1 MFKKSTSYT
10 KFGLILM
17 KVLDVCVNLMRLV
30 RIYSTVYAIALA
42 LLNVTNRKKL
52 LKFYSQF
59 IKKDDLCFDIGA
71 NLGSR
76 TEVFLRLGA
85 KVVAVEPQNICMKK
99 LKKKY
104 GSNKKVFLIQK
115 AISDN
120 EGEEELM
127 ISDTHT
133 ISSMSKNWMK
143 SLKSSDMLLVS
154 TSAFQWQKSI
164 KVQVTTLD
172 RLIKEYGRPTFCK
185 IDVEG
190 YEYKVLKGLSKPIDA
205 VSFEFI
211 PTQEFVLIAID
222 TIKHLATIGK
232 VMFNYSLGESTT
244 LVLEEWVEPEKIS
257 SILLKLP
264 QKTFI
269 WGDIYAKFI

>member
-1 MFKKSTSYT
+1 MFKKSTSCT

-17 KVLDVCVNLMRLV
+17 KVLNVCVNLMRLV
-30 RIYSTVYAIALA
+30 RIYNTVYAIVLA

-99 LKKKY
+99 LNKKY
-104 GSNKKVFLIQK
+104 GSNKKVYLIQK

-172 RLIKEYGRPTFCK
+172 QLIKEYGRPTFCK

-222 TIKHLATIGK
+222 TIKHLATIGR

-244 LVLEEWVEPEKIS
+244 LVLEEWLEPEKIS
-257 SILLKLP
+257 NILLTLP

>member
-1 MFKKSTSYT
+1 MFKKSTSCT

-17 KVLDVCVNLMRLV
+17 KVLNVCVNLMRLV
-30 RIYSTVYAIALA
+30 RIYNTVYAIALA

-76 TEVFLRLGA
+76 TEIFLKLGA

-104 GSNKKVFLIQK
+104 GSNKEVFLIQK

-133 ISSMSKNWMK
+133 ISSMSKEWIN

-172 RLIKEYGRPTFCK
+172 QLIKEYGRPTFCK

-211 PTQEFVLIAID
+211 PTQEFVLSAID

-257 SILLKLP
+257 NILLTLP
-264 QKTFI
+264 QKTSI